1 MSFYIVLSME
11 NKSLAARYERAA
23 LIENLGAALIASAD
37 ETDGAAACIVNKI
50 GCF

>member
-1 MSFYIVLSME
+1 MSFYIVFSME
-11 NKSLAARYERAA
+11 NKSRAA

-50 GCF
+50 ACF